1 MPPPISGFHGTEPH
15 RADWRCLVVLSWGF
29 SRRRKRNSENRI
41 ARMDSELAV
50 ELSKL
55 AHATAYTHGVDE
67 DALHKLPL
75 KCLGEITH

>member
-1 MPPPISGFHGTEPH
+1 
-15 RADWRCLVVLSWGF
+15 
-29 SRRRKRNSENRI
+29 
-41 ARMDSELAV
+41 MDSELAV